1 VTPAQLDKINRFS
14 RRELKPEEVYVFSVI
29 LCDNEIDR
37 DHEQFPEESL
47 HKLAELFIGKTGVF
61 DHEPRAENQSAR
73 IFETR
78 IIKEERLNS
87 LGEDYCYLRAWAYM
101 LRCEKTA
108 DLILEIDAG
117 IKKEV
122 SVGCAVERVE
132 CSACGADTRKAGCG
146 HKKGETYGGK
156 PCCHLLLSPTDAYEW
171 SFVAVP
177 AQKAAGVTKARERNG
192 NTKNKGDERMENDLE
207 RLKALAA
214 LGEKY
219 VESLRRDVVKLASLS
234 QPDIDSEVLGSVV
247 KKLDPDELQELRR
260 GFGKAAARVYPLGP
274 QLGAQ
279 AKADTTPTDN
289 QFKI

>member
-1 VTPAQLDKINRFS
+1 VTPEQLDKINRFS
-14 RRELKPEEVYVFSVI
+14 RRELKPEELYVFSVI
-29 LCDNEIDR
+29 LCDNEPDR
-37 DHEQFPEESL
+37 DCEQFPAESL
-47 HKLAELFIGKTGVF
+47 ERLAELFIGKTGVF

-78 IIKEERLNS
+78 VVREERQNA
-87 LGEDYCYLRAWAYM
+87 LGEGYCCLRARAYM
-101 LRCEKTA
+101 IRCEKNA

-122 SVGCAVERVE
+122 SVGCAVGRVE
-132 CSACGADTRKAGCG
+132 CSVCGADARTGGCG
-146 HKKGETYGGK
+146 HRKGELYGGK
-156 PCCHLLLSPTDAYEW
+156 PCHHLLLNPTDAYEW

-177 AQKAAGVTKARERNG
+177 AQRAAGVTKARHDDD
-192 NTKNKGDERMENDLE
+192 KGEKPMENDLE

-219 VESLRRDVVKLASLS
+219 VESLRRDVIKLASLS
-234 QPDIDSEVLGSVV
+234 QPDIDAHVLQAVV

-274 QLGAQ
+274 QLGANCGTQ
-279 AKADTTPTDN
+279 AKPAPADN